1 MQPLYKNDNAIN
13 FLKTEFGE
21 NYQLVINKIIDI
33 TIEHADPIM
42 YFEYKN
48 YALVGTSMVWD
59 INEYEKWLNAK
70 NIKTKKIN
78 ILDFF
83 YKLN

>member
-1 MQPLYKNDNAIN
+1 MQPLFKNDNAIN
-13 FLKTEFGE
+13 FLKSEFGE
-21 NYQLVINKIIDI
+21 KYPLIINKIIET

-48 YALVGTSMVWD
+48 YAIVGTSMICD
-59 INEYEKWLNAK
+59 INDYEKWLADK
-70 NIKTKKIN
+70 NIKTIKIN

-83 YKLN
+83 KI